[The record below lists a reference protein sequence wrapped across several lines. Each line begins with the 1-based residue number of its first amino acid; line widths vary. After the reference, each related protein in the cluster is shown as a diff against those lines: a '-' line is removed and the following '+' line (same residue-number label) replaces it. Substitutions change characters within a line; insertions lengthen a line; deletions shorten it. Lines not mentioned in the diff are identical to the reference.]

1 MVLSIQDQDWPAVL
15 SLIEPAIDVE
25 DSARASG
32 ALTRKRQIRSGS
44 DLLRLALAYG
54 PGGQSLRQTVAWAE
68 YQQIASLSD
77 VALLYRL
84 RDSADWLAQI
94 AGALLRRR
102 EATAAKTLGLR
113 LRVIDGSVISPPGR
127 GPRWRLHAVYD
138 LAEERLSAF
147 ELTGARGAEALE
159 RASIGPGELVMGD
172 RVYARPG
179 GLHHI
184 AEAGG
189 DYLVRAGN
197 RSLRLADAQG
207 RPLDLAAVLDR
218 SDRDG
223 SCDLDVFV
231 LDASG
236 KRQPLRSRLVVI
248 KKPPEAVEKSR
259 KRALRESQRGG
270 HKNDPLSLRC
280 AEHVLLVTSLDRKK
294 ADVEQLGGL
303 YRLRWR
309 IELAFKR
316 LKSLLSLDRLPAK
329 DEGLARTWIL
339 AHLILALL
347 IEDLNPELRDSPP

>member
-1 MVLSIQDQDWPAVL
+1 MVLSIQGQDWPAVL

-25 DSARASG
+25 QSARASG

-54 PGGQSLRQTVAWAE
+54 PGGQSLRQTAAWAE
-68 YQQIASLSD
+68 LQQIASVSD

-84 RDSADWLAQI
+84 RDCAGWLAQI
-94 AGALLRRR
+94 ASALLEQRD
-102 EATAAKTLGLR
+102 ATAARTLGLK
-113 LRVIDGSVISPPGR
+113 LRVIDGSIISPPGR

-147 ELTGARGAEALE
+147 ELTGARTAEALE

-189 DYLVRAGN
+189 EYLVRAGR
-197 RSLRLADAQG
+197 RSLRLADAGG
-207 RPLDLAAVLDR
+207 RLLDLATVLDR
-218 SDRDG
+218 SDCDG
-223 SCDLDVFV
+223 SCDIDVFV
-231 LDASG
+231 LDGSG
-236 KRQPLRSRLVVI
+236 ERKPLASRLVVI
-248 KKPPEAVEKSR
+248 KKSPEAAERAR
-259 KRALRESQRGG
+259 KRALRESRRGG

-280 AEHVLLVTSLDRKK
+280 AEHLMLVTSLDRTK
-294 ADVEQLGGL
+294 AGAGQLSGL

-316 LKSLLSLDRLPAK
+316 LKSLLNLDRLPAK
-329 DEGLARTWIL
+329 DEGLARAWIL
-339 AHLILALL
+339 AHLIVALL
-347 IEDLNPELRDSPP
+347 IEDLSPELRDSPP